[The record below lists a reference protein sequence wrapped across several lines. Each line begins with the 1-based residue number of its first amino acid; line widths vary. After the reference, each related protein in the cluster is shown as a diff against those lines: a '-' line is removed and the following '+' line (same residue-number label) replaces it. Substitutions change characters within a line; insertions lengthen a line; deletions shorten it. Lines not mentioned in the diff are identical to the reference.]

1 MLLRLYPNVKIVIP
15 LEAVR
20 KADLSIVAQKLEEWR
35 KGILLTEFY
44 HQMQQQP
51 TSATWRLKTGDNGK
65 KLQIRCRDPENYK
78 YDFKRKFVPQIII
91 RPLILILGVLVYI
104 GAIISF

>member
-1 MLLRLYPNVKIVIP
+1 MLLRLYPYVKIVIP

-65 KLQIRCRDPENYK
+65 KLQIRYRDPENYK
-78 YDFKRKFVPQIII
+78 YDFKRKFVP
-91 RPLILILGVLVYI
+91 
-104 GAIISF
+104 

>member
-1 MLLRLYPNVKIVIP
+1 MLLRLYPYEKIVIP

-51 TSATWRLKTGDNGK
+51 TSATWRPKTGDNGK

-78 YDFKRKFVPQIII
+78 YDFKRKFVP
-91 RPLILILGVLVYI
+91 
-104 GAIISF
+104 